1 MYELDGNK
9 LVIETILMQTITS
22 QNKHLVCDDRV
33 ILKYVQRALNEDNS
47 FYKAHISRLVGDE
60 PGYIVRLH
68 FLYYNGETIDHI
80 QSWLQSLQVD
90 FGDDVVT
97 SQIIEDYQ
105 SEKRFPTYIGEI
117 VFKIKTILAF
127 RH

>member
-1 MYELDGNK
+1 MDELDGNK
-9 LVIETILMQTITS
+9 LVRETILVQTIIS
-22 QNKHLVCDDRV
+22 QNKHLVCDDRI

-60 PGYIVRLH
+60 PGYIVRIH
-68 FLYYNGETIDHI
+68 FIYHNGETIDHI

-97 SQIIEDYQ
+97 SQIIEDYH
-105 SEKRFPTYIGEI
+105 SVKRLPTYIGEI
-117 VFKIKTILAF
+117 VFF
-127 RH
+127 S